1 MRVERDLMKREFLT
15 GELGLSK
22 EITEKIMAQY
32 GESVNSLKKEN
43 ERLTNENTELTQ
55 KITVSDELEIQVEE
69 LTKSKIELTQ
79 NVENLEKSLNDAK
92 FEGTL
97 SSILAMSGAKNIKA
111 VSALINREKINLSE
125 DVETEIKGQ
134 IETIKNECEYLFYD
148 GGMSSGM
155 RHGVG
160 TNNADGFTSMARAA
174 AKL

>member
-1 MRVERDLMKREFLT
+1 MKREFLT

-43 ERLTNENTELTQ
+43 ERLVLENTSLTE
-55 KITVSDELEIQVEE
+55 KAASTDELNLLVEE
-69 LTKSKIELTQ
+69 LTKSKTELAE
-79 NVENLEKSLNDAK
+79 NVESLKKSLADAE
-92 FEGTL
+92 FEGVL
-97 SSILAMSGAKNIKA
+97 SSMLAMNGAKNIKA
-111 VSALINREKINLSE
+111 VSALINKEKANLAE

-148 GGMSSGM
+148 EGFSSGM
-155 RHGVG
+155 RHGASG
-160 TNNADGFTSMARAA
+160 NNADGFTSMARAA

>member
-1 MRVERDLMKREFLT
+1 MKREFLT

-43 ERLTNENTELTQ
+43 ERLVSENTSLTE
-55 KITVSDELEIQVEE
+55 KATSTDELNLLVEE
-69 LTKSKIELTQ
+69 LTKSKTELAE
-79 NVENLEKSLNDAK
+79 NVESLKKSLADAE
-92 FEGTL
+92 FEGVL
-97 SSILAMSGAKNIKA
+97 SSMLAMNGAKNIKA
-111 VSALINREKINLSE
+111 VSALINKEKANLAE

-148 GGMSSGM
+148 EGFSSGM
-155 RHGVG
+155 RHGASG
-160 TNNADGFTSMARAA
+160 NNADGFTSMARAA

>member
-1 MRVERDLMKREFLT
+1 MKREFLT

-43 ERLTNENTELTQ
+43 ERLVSENTSLTE
-55 KITVSDELEIQVEE
+55 KAASTDELNLLVEE
-69 LTKSKIELTQ
+69 LTKSKTELAE
-79 NVENLEKSLNDAK
+79 NVESLKKSLADAE
-92 FEGTL
+92 FEGVL
-97 SSILAMSGAKNIKA
+97 SSMLAMNGAKNIKA
-111 VSALINREKINLSE
+111 VSALINKEKANLAE

-148 GGMSSGM
+148 EGFSSGM
-155 RHGVG
+155 RHGASG
-160 TNNADGFTSMARAA
+160 NNADGFTSMARAA